1 MKDPTNPDYE
11 RIEIAVTQIIEA
23 SNILFDEFR
32 KCTPNEILFI
42 DKAKQMIAVT
52 TQYAKGNTNIAM
64 TTLAVT
70 LLREQ
75 VNSLT
80 EMLKERKKRNAKS

>member
-1 MKDPTNPDYE
+1 M
-11 RIEIAVTQIIEA
+11 TQIVEA

-32 KCTPNEILFI
+32 KCTPDEISFV
-42 DKAKQMIAVT
+42 DKAKEMVAVT
-52 TQYAKGNTNIAM
+52 TKYVKGNTNIAM

-75 VNSLT
+75 VNSLK
-80 EMLKERKKRNAKS
+80 EILAERKRRKL